1 MRIMLDTNV
10 FLSALLFPGER
21 MNRMMQYIFEAHRL
35 VLSSFVIDELFFVVR
50 RKFPAKEKAI
60 DQLLSSMSYE
70 LIYTPAEMET
80 GLMIRIILFCIPP
93 LWKISMF

>member
-10 FLSALLFPGER
+10 LLSALLFPGEK

-50 RKFPAKEKAI
+50 RKFPAKSEQNSPKTGCPAR
-60 DQLLSSMSYE
+60 LLR
-70 LIYTPAEMET
+70 L
-80 GLMIRIILFCIPP
+80 R
-93 LWKISMF
+93 

>member
-10 FLSALLFPGER
+10 LLSALLFPGER

-50 RKFPAKEKAI
+50 RKFPAKESEQNSPKTGCPAR
-60 DQLLSSMSYE
+60 LLRLRE
-70 LIYTPAEMET
+70 RKREHGRL
-80 GLMIRIILFCIPP
+80 
-93 LWKISMF
+93 K